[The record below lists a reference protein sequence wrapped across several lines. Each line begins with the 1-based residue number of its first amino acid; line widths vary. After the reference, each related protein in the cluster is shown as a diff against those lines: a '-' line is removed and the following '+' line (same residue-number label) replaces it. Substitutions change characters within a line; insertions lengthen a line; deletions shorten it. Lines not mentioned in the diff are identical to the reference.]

1 MIRHKEIELEQQE
14 YETRELVFHLDVKN
28 NCGVPTKFSGTQK
41 EFDEKFKVFLESDT
55 YGKIIGIDKQD
66 LIHKEEPT
74 KKDVKRN
81 RWGEDISEGGLNRSN
96 TNKRYWKYL

>member
-1 MIRHKEIELEQQE
+1 MTKLEMDHQQE
-14 YETRELVFHLDVKN
+14 YEYFNRKFSYYIKVKN
-28 NCGVPTKFSGTQK
+28 NIGVPVKFAGTQNEFDLKFK
-41 EFDEKFKVFLESDT
+41 EFFESDT
-55 YGKIIGIDKQD
+55 YGKIIGVEKED
-66 LIHKEEPT
+66 LIHKEEPI

>member
-1 MIRHKEIELEQQE
+1 MLNEKQEEYQEE
-14 YETRELVFHLDVKN
+14 YETRKLVFHIEVKN

-55 YGKIIGIDKQD
+55 YGKIIDIDKED
-66 LIHKEEPT
+66 LTLKPEPIIE
-74 KKDVKRN
+74 DVKRN

-96 TNKRYWKYL
+96 THKRYWKYL